1 MWAGVENKNEPFV
14 GLLSLV
20 ETKNE
25 PFVGLLSLVCLTIGK
40 KANLDRPWLSN
51 SLFGTILAE

>member
-1 MWAGVENKNEPFV
+1 MKLVDIYSMWAGVENR
-14 GLLSLV
+14 
-20 ETKNE
+20 NE

-51 SLFGTILAE
+51 SLFETILTV